1 MTQIDPVGDQTRWRE
16 DARVLLLDDEP
27 ANLEFML
34 RVLEPEGYGALLA
47 FSDPL
52 AAADRLKQLNPDL
65 VVLDIV
71 MPHLDGFGFL
81 AHMRRIIGPG
91 RYLPALVVT
100 ADPAPDIRR
109 RALSAGAKDFMT
121 KPLSPAEL
129 RLRVRN
135 LLETRYLHEQLRVHN
150 ELLEHRVEERT
161 RELEEARL
169 DVLYRLARA
178 AEYRDD
184 QTGRHT
190 LRVGRLSG
198 RLAQVLGLPTEA
210 HELLRRA
217 APLHD
222 IGKIGIPDSIL
233 LKPERLDA
241 AEIVVMQTHTVIGA
255 NILAGS
261 RHPLLRLAEEVA
273 ISHHERWDGAGYPNA
288 LRGADIPVAGRIVA
302 VADVF
307 DSLTHERP
315 YKHAWSIRDALTEIE
330 SEAGAQFDPQ
340 VVEALLRVGPE
351 IPVLQAEAAEQ
362 LPRAVAPDSVA
373 SVLPPL
379 PAPYDG
385 NDAQALVERIHDLV
399 ADRDRLSREL
409 RQLNERLAALAKPGR
424 RASGRRSSARVSM

>member
-1 MTQIDPVGDQTRWRE
+1 MTQIDPMEDQTPWRE
-16 DARVLLLDDEP
+16 HARVLLLDDEP

-34 RVLEPEGYGALLA
+34 RVLEPEGYGGLLA
-47 FSDPL
+47 FSDPVV
-52 AAADRLKQLNPDL
+52 AADRLRHMNPDL

-81 AHMRRIIGPG
+81 EHMRRVIEPG

-100 ADPAPDIRR
+100 ADPAPDVRR

-190 LRVGRLSG
+190 LRVGRLAG
-198 RLAQVLGLPTEA
+198 RLAQVLGLAKDA

-233 LKPERLDA
+233 LKPDRLDD
-241 AEIVVMQTHTVIGA
+241 AEIAVMQTHTVIGA

-261 RHPLLRLAEEVA
+261 RHPLLRLAEEIA
-273 ISHHERWDGAGYPNA
+273 LSHHERWDGMGYPNA
-288 LRGADIPVAGRIVA
+288 LAGADIPVAGRIVA

-307 DSLTHERP
+307 DSLTHVRP
-315 YKHAWSIRDALTEIE
+315 YKHAWSIRDALAEIE
-330 SEAGAQFDPQ
+330 NEAGTQFDPQ

-351 IPVLQAEAAEQ
+351 VPILEAEATEQ
-362 LPRAVAPDSVA
+362 MPRAVAIDPTE

-379 PAPYDG
+379 PPVGEAG
-385 NDAQALVERIHDLV
+385 DAQVLVQRIHDLE
-399 ADRDRLSREL
+399 ADRDRLTREL
-409 RQLNERLAALAKPGR
+409 RHLNERLAALATNGR
-424 RASGRRSSARVSM
+424 RPSGRRSSARAAM